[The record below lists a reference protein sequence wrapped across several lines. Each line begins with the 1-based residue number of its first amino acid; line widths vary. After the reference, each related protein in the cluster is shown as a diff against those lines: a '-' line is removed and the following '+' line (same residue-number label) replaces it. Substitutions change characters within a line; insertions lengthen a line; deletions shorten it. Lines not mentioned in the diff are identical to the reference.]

1 MAQFPK
7 WKIIVVL
14 LVTLA
19 GIIWSAP
26 SLMPREITD
35 RLPSWLQPVSLGLDL
50 QGGSYLLLE
59 VDTSYVV
66 KEHLNSLVESV
77 RGTLRKEKVK
87 YADLG
92 TLGRD
97 GVKVRLLDAAD
108 RDRIRPELRKL
119 DASAAFDM
127 ADDGTVTWRYDEQAL
142 RGRINQAVEQS
153 LEIVRRRIDEMGTR
167 EPSIQRQGIDRIVV
181 QLPGVKD
188 PDHIKSL
195 LGKTAKLTFHMVDDS
210 TSPEEARSGRLPP
223 GSMLLPAADSET
235 ERGLPTAYVVKK
247 KVEVGGDMLADSQ
260 ATFQDGRPVVSFR
273 FTSAGGKRFGEATK
287 ENVGRSLAI
296 VLDDKV
302 ISAPR
307 VNEPI
312 LGGSGIISG
321 GFTVQQAKDLSLL
334 LRAGALPAPLKVM
347 EERTVGP
354 DLGADSIKAGSI
366 ASALGLILVVLFM
379 VVIYGTLGWLANVA
393 LVLNLV
399 LLTALMAA
407 LGATL
412 TLPGIAGVVLTMGMA
427 VDANVLI
434 YERMREE
441 FHSGRPLMSAVR
453 AGFDRAFAT
462 ILDANLTH
470 LIAAA
475 LLYSFGTGPIKG
487 FAVTLGIGI
496 ATSLFTATTVT
507 RMMLHLWIAVRRP
520 KALPL

>member
-1 MAQFPK
+1 MAHFPK
-7 WKIIVVL
+7 WKIILVL

-19 GIIWSAP
+19 GFTWAAP
-26 SLMPREITD
+26 SLLPRETTD
-35 RLPSWLQPVSLGLDL
+35 RMPSWLQPVSLGLDL

-66 KEHLNSLVESV
+66 REHLTSLVESARV
-77 RGTLRKEKVK
+77 TLRKEKVK

-92 TLGRD
+92 VMGKD
-97 GVKVRLLDAAD
+97 GVKVRILDAAD
-108 RDRIRPELRKL
+108 RERIRPELRKL
-119 DASAAFDM
+119 DVDAAFDL
-127 ADDGTVTWRYDEQAL
+127 ADDGTVTWRYNEQAL

-167 EPSIQRQGIDRIVV
+167 EPSIQRQGADRIVV

-188 PDHIKSL
+188 PDRIKAL

-210 TSPEEARSGRLPP
+210 ATPDEARSGRLPP
-223 GSMLLPAADSET
+223 GSVLLPSAEN
-235 ERGLPTAYVVKK
+235 ERGLPAAYVVKK
-247 KVEVGGDMLADSQ
+247 KVEVGGDMLTDAQ
-260 ATFQDGRPVVSFR
+260 ATFQDGRPVVSFK
-273 FTSAGGKRFGEATK
+273 FSAAGAKKFGDATK
-287 ENVGRSLAI
+287 ENVGKALAI

-321 GFTVQQAKDLSLL
+321 GFSVQQAKDLSLL
-334 LRAGALPAPLKVM
+334 LRAGALPAPLNVL

-354 DLGADSIKAGSI
+354 DLGADSIKAGAI
-366 ASALGLILVVLFM
+366 ASALGLVLVVIFM
-379 VVIYGTLGWLANVA
+379 IIIYGTLGWLANVA

-399 LLTALMAA
+399 LLTALLAV

-441 FHSGRPLMSAVR
+441 ARAGRSLLSTVAS
-453 AGFDRAFAT
+453 GFDRAFAT

-475 LLYSFGTGPIKG
+475 LLYAFGTGPIKG

-507 RMMLHLWIAVRRP
+507 RMMVHLWIAVRRP

>member
-26 SLMPREITD
+26 SLMPRETTD

-59 VDTSYVV
+59 VDTTYVV
-66 KEHLNSLVESV
+66 REHLNSLVEGV
-77 RGTLRKEKVK
+77 RTTLRKEKVK

-92 TLGRD
+92 TVGRD
-97 GVKVRLLDAAD
+97 GVKVRLLEITD

-119 DASAAFDM
+119 DTSAAFDM

-142 RGRINQAVEQS
+142 RGRINQAVDQS

-167 EPSIQRQGIDRIVV
+167 EPSIQRQGVDRIVV

-195 LGKTAKLTFHMVDDS
+195 LGKTAKLTFHMVDES

-223 GSMLLPAADSET
+223 GSVLLPAAEN
-235 ERGLPTAYVVKK
+235 ERGLPSAYVVKK
-247 KVEVGGDMLADSQ
+247 KVEVGGDMLSDSQ

-273 FTSAGGKRFGEATK
+273 FTTAGGKRFGEATK
-287 ENVGRSLAI
+287 ENVGHSLAI
-296 VLDDKV
+296 VLDEKV

-354 DLGADSIKAGSI
+354 DLGADSIKAGAI
-366 ASALGLILVVLFM
+366 ASGLGLILVVLFM

-399 LLTALMAA
+399 LLTALMAV

-441 FHSGRPLMSAVR
+441 SHSGRPLLSAVR

-475 LLYSFGTGPIKG
+475 LLYAFGTGPIKG

-507 RMMLHLWIAVRRP
+507 RMMVHLWIAVRRP

>member
-1 MAQFPK
+1 MAHFPK
-7 WKIIVVL
+7 WKIILVL

-19 GIIWSAP
+19 GFTWAAP
-26 SLMPREITD
+26 SLLPRETTD
-35 RLPSWLQPVSLGLDL
+35 RMPSWLQPVSLGLDL

-59 VDTSYVV
+59 VDTTYVV
-66 KEHLNSLVESV
+66 REHLTSLVESARV
-77 RGTLRKEKVK
+77 TLRKEKVK

-92 TLGRD
+92 VMGKD
-97 GVKVRLLDAAD
+97 GVKVRILDAAD
-108 RDRIRPELRKL
+108 RERIRPELRKL
-119 DASAAFDM
+119 DVDAAFDL

-167 EPSIQRQGIDRIVV
+167 EPSIQRQGADRIVV

-188 PDHIKSL
+188 PDRIKAL

-210 TSPEEARSGRLPP
+210 ATPEEARSGRLPP
-223 GSMLLPAADSET
+223 GSVVLPSAEN

-247 KVEVGGDMLADSQ
+247 KVEVGGDMLTDAQ
-260 ATFQDGRPVVSFR
+260 ATFQDGRPVVSFK
-273 FTSAGGKRFGEATK
+273 FSAAGAKKFGDATK
-287 ENVGRSLAI
+287 ENVGRALAI

-321 GFTVQQAKDLSLL
+321 GFSVQQAKDLSLL
-334 LRAGALPAPLKVM
+334 LRAGALPAPLNVL

-354 DLGADSIKAGSI
+354 DLGADSIKAGAI
-366 ASALGLILVVLFM
+366 ASALGLVLVVIFM
-379 VVIYGTLGWLANVA
+379 IVIYGTLGWLANVA

-399 LLTALMAA
+399 LLTALLAA

-441 FHSGRPLMSAVR
+441 ARAGRSLLSTVAS
-453 AGFDRAFAT
+453 GFDRAFAT

-475 LLYSFGTGPIKG
+475 LLYAFGTGPIKG

-507 RMMLHLWIAVRRP
+507 RMMVHLWIAVRRP